1 MNEKLYPTLRFRDAD
16 AGLQFLKNAF
26 GFEEH
31 AVYRRDDGKIRH
43 AGLMLGDDIVMLGEG
58 DPGSGSGIYAAVE
71 DVDALYARAK
81 AAGAEITRE
90 LADTDYGSREFSCR
104 DLDGHAWSFG
114 TYRPTR
120 E

>member
-1 MNEKLYPTLRFRDAD
+1 MDTKLYPTLRFRDAD
-16 AGLQFLKNAF
+16 AGLQFLKDAF

-31 AVYRRDDGKIRH
+31 SVYRSDDGRIRH
-43 AGLMLGDDIVMLGEG
+43 AELALGGDIVMFGEG
-58 DPGSGSGIYAAVE
+58 DPGDNGVYIAVE
-71 DVDALYARAK
+71 DADAAFAAAK
-81 AAGAEITRE
+81 AAGATITRE

-104 DLDGHAWSFG
+104 DRDGHAWSIG